1 MAVLATRHILRAMY
15 GLAVVYTSR
24 WTFNYKDKIGED
36 AIEVN
41 TTKVSVTIFINSPLH
56 SVKNIVAGV
65 TFQFWAIFIIF
76 VHFCTILDSLWQF
89 LAIVGNFGQFLDIFG
104 NFRQPYFPHCAPDSK
119 I

>member
-41 TTKVSVTIFINSPLH
+41 TTKVSTNHFWQSN
-56 SVKNIVAGV
+56 
-65 TFQFWAIFIIF
+65 FQ
-76 VHFCTILDSLWQF
+76 
-89 LAIVGNFGQFLDIFG
+89 
-104 NFRQPYFPHCAPDSK
+104 YM
-119 I
+119 

>member
-41 TTKVSVTIFINSPLH
+41 TTKVSATIYYKFT
-56 SVKNIVAGV
+56 A
-65 TFQFWAIFIIF
+65 
-76 VHFCTILDSLWQF
+76 
-89 LAIVGNFGQFLDIFG
+89 
-104 NFRQPYFPHCAPDSK
+104 R
-119 I
+119 

>member
-65 TFQFWAIFIIF
+65 TFQFWAIFDRETILISLDGPSSQFF
-76 VHFCTILDSLWQF
+76 VHSTFVLFYVIS
-89 LAIVGNFGQFLDIFG
+89 I
-104 NFRQPYFPHCAPDSK
+104 
-119 I
+119 

>member
-65 TFQFWAIFIIF
+65 TFQFWAILGNF
-76 VHFCTILDSLWQF
+76 WQF
-89 LAIVGNFGQFLDIFG
+89 LAILGHFRPFLRHF
-104 NFRQPYFPHCAPDSK
+104 
-119 I
+119 